1 MSLLSAAEIV
11 VPPDG
16 FVESLQAL
24 SPMTR
29 LAARVEAVVAHRVRR
44 IGRNSFQGQVT
55 LAFGKLG
62 RLTAAAARR

>member
-1 MSLLSAAEIV
+1 MSSVSEAEMV

-16 FVESLQAL
+16 VVESLQAL

-44 IGRNSFQGQVT
+44 IGRDSFNEWVM
-55 LAFGKLG
+55 LAFGKPG
-62 RLTAAAARR
+62 RLTGAAAWR